1 MTTVRSTRSLRRRTL
16 RAVGWLV
23 LGMGVLVLVPLGL
36 LLTHS
41 FRQLEEREAL
51 QHHARAHNA
60 LQDQVS
66 ELGRVAR
73 DYGTW
78 DATWAYL
85 GQQGPPEYLTDNYA
99 DATFAQNAFSLV
111 IIADNTRIVFAKAFD
126 LEAGREVAVP
136 REVLEN
142 PKLFVELHDRDGLVS
157 LADGLMLV
165 GVSPVVPSTTEGAMR
180 GHFIIGRWLNAG
192 HVARLGRTTRLNLA
206 VGPVEEGLVSGAPR
220 IEPLDDDRLEV
231 HGALLDVHGT
241 PVGRLT
247 AQLERSIW
255 AEGRLAVGLL
265 LVAMA
270 VIALGLLGAL
280 RWLLH
285 RLVLRRLDAL
295 ARDVRRIR
303 DEHDPTLRVA
313 DQGSD
318 ELGLLG
324 LAINEMLDS
333 LRRLNRQLLLEQD
346 KSEQLLLN
354 VLPRPIAERLKQSNL
369 TIADSFADVSVLFA
383 DLTDFTRYS
392 AHVSPVELVNLLD
405 DLFTRFDALAEQHGL
420 EKIKTIGDS
429 YLVVG
434 GLPDPAPDHVFA
446 IAAMA
451 LDMRAAL
458 AQFNEVHQTSFQLRI
473 GIHCG
478 PVVAGVIG
486 RRKFIYDIWGD
497 TVNTASRLESNGVAA
512 AIQISAQLAHR
523 ISPTFEVS
531 HRGTIELK
539 GKGPVEAWW
548 LLGRRDVSVG

>member
-1 MTTVRSTRSLRRRTL
+1 V
-16 RAVGWLV
+16 
-23 LGMGVLVLVPLGL
+23 
-36 LLTHS
+36 
-41 FRQLEEREAL
+41 
-51 QHHARAHNA
+51 
-60 LQDQVS
+60 
-66 ELGRVAR
+66 
-73 DYGTW
+73 
-78 DATWAYL
+78 
-85 GQQGPPEYLTDNYA
+85 
-99 DATFAQNAFSLV
+99 
-111 IIADNTRIVFAKAFD
+111 
-126 LEAGREVAVP
+126 
-136 REVLEN
+136 
-142 PKLFVELHDRDGLVS
+142 
-157 LADGLMLV
+157 
-165 GVSPVVPSTTEGAMR
+165 
-180 GHFIIGRWLNAG
+180 
-192 HVARLGRTTRLNLA
+192 
-206 VGPVEEGLVSGAPR
+206 
-220 IEPLDDDRLEV
+220 
-231 HGALLDVHGT
+231 
-241 PVGRLT
+241 
-247 AQLERSIW
+247 ERSIW
-255 AEGRLAVGLL
+255 AEGRLAMGLL
-265 LVAMA
+265 LAAMA

-313 DQGSD
+313 DQGGD

-333 LRRLNRQLLLEQD
+333 LRRLNRQLLVEQD

-497 TVNTASRLESNGVAA
+497 TVNTASRLESNGVAD

-523 ISPTFEVS
+523 ISTPFEVS
-531 HRGTIELK
+531 LRGNIELK
-539 GKGPVEAWW
+539 GKGAVEAWW
-548 LLGRRDVSVG
+548 LVGRRDVSVG